1 MFLVHHTPK
10 LGSSDDFR
18 PLQRQHA
25 RHRWSE
31 SLHHLDMQLAKVKV
45 KTSQQGTLA
54 FCGRRIPA
62 QGGVPPYKSW
72 SYLMRNEQ
80 ANEIGGR
87 VFYTDA
93 TGAEHAIKPLLCR
106 TLLRTQRA

>member
-1 MFLVHHTPK
+1 
-10 LGSSDDFR
+10 
-18 PLQRQHA
+18 
-25 RHRWSE
+25 
-31 SLHHLDMQLAKVKV
+31 MQLAKVKV

-93 TGAEHAIKPLLCR
+93 TGARHAIQALFCSIVLS
-106 TLLRTQRA
+106 TQRAWYSSPSIAGQMQREKQCNTLLSFWLPCTFLKQE

>member
-1 MFLVHHTPK
+1 MPAYQAPHKRF
-10 LGSSDDFR
+10 GSCCC
-18 PLQRQHA
+18 LY
-25 RHRWSE
+25 
-31 SLHHLDMQLAKVKV
+31 MQLAKVKV

-93 TGAEHAIKPLLCR
+93 TGAQCVSQAGICKCVLHMP
-106 TLLRTQRA
+106 RAECHLHLHSRDRWNVQ

>member
-1 MFLVHHTPK
+1 MFLVHRTPN

>member
-1 MFLVHHTPK
+1 
-10 LGSSDDFR
+10 
-18 PLQRQHA
+18 
-25 RHRWSE
+25 
-31 SLHHLDMQLAKVKV
+31 MQLAKVKV

-93 TGAEHAIKPLLCR
+93 TGAQHALQATSCR
-106 TLLRTQRA
+106 SHSTRKGHYTAFIFITGLMQSAK